1 MRPEFVGEFMEM
13 AEKKK
18 EPLDSTTISM
28 GTKIKID
35 SDQQPVFGKVK
46 IGIHK
51 FEIKTS
57 EAKPNNARSNAME
70 DKFPYNLESKTK
82 KGPR

>member
-1 MRPEFVGEFMEM
+1 M
-13 AEKKK
+13 
-18 EPLDSTTISM
+18 
-28 GTKIKID
+28 
-35 SDQQPVFGKVK
+35 FGKVK

-82 KGPR
+82 KRFKLILMMIL